1 MLSGPQIPPQ
11 SGNAKQLV
19 VFIHG
24 YGADGNDLIG
34 LAPYFAALLPDALFI
49 SPHGWERCE
58 MGMGRQWFSLGG
70 WQPGLDWPAKAW
82 DEILSCGK
90 MLNGWLDATL
100 AENNIAPEN
109 LALIGFSQGTMMSL
123 HVGLRRVVP
132 PAAIL
137 GYSGALMGQSVLS
150 EEIISRPP
158 VLLVHGEQ
166 DPIVSFSEMASAEKK
181 LKELNVPVQTY
192 ARPGLPHGI
201 DDEGIARGAQ
211 FLAAAFGA
219 T

>member
-1 MLSGPQIPPQ
+1 MLSGPQIAPQ

-19 VFIHG
+19 VFLHG

-49 SPHGWERCE
+49 SPHGWHGCE
-58 MGMGRQWFSLGG
+58 MGFGRQWFSLGG
-70 WQPGLDWPAKAW
+70 WQPGLEWPAKAW

-90 MLNGWLDATL
+90 MLDHWLDTTL
-100 AENNIAPEN
+100 ADHHIAPEN

-123 HVGLRRVVP
+123 HVGLRRAVA

-137 GYSGALMGQSVLS
+137 GYSGALMGQGVLAD
-150 EEIISRPP
+150 EIKSRPP

-166 DPIVSFSEMASAEKK
+166 DPIVPFHEMATAEAK
-181 LKELNVPVQTY
+181 LEELNVTVQSY

-201 DDEGIARGAQ
+201 DDGGIARGAQ

-219 T
+219 